1 MSAKLQFVARSKLSP
16 PKLSDKLKFVGHS
29 WLQNYPKRGNARQ
42 VIANNRIFSR
52 YQRITRTQFHK
63 NLVAAQARQHPDRRL
78 DNFFRGDRKP
88 RHSSLSDGCDSS
100 GAMPRRQPNQK
111 RRMRARS
118 LIGEQKPPRRRSGQ
132 DCRCML
138 AFQFDV
144 THSIGLRHL
153 LRVQRRVSL
162 FERQRHE
169 LILLIE
175 DIDKFAIRWRSR
187 QKFLS
192 EGGACKTTEKES

>member
-63 NLVAAQARQHPDRRL
+63 NLVAVQARQHPNRRL
-78 DNFFRGDRKP
+78 DDFFRRDRKP
-88 RHSSLSDGCDSS
+88 RHSSLSDGGDSS

-118 LIGEQKPPRRRSGQ
+118 LIGEQKPPRRRSGY
-132 DCRCML
+132 DCRRVI

-144 THSIGLRHL
+144 TDPIAFRNLFRM
-153 LRVQRRVSL
+153 QRR
-162 FERQRHE
+162 
-169 LILLIE
+169 
-175 DIDKFAIRWRSR
+175 
-187 QKFLS
+187 
-192 EGGACKTTEKES
+192 

>member
-63 NLVAAQARQHPDRRL
+63 NLVAAQARQHPNRRL
-78 DNFFRGDRKP
+78 DDFFRRDRKP
-88 RHSSLSDGCDSS
+88 RHSSLSDSSDSS
-100 GAMPRRQPNQK
+100 GAMTRRQPNQK

-118 LIGEQKPPRRRSGQ
+118 LVGEQKPPRRRSGQ
-132 DCRCML
+132 DCRCLL

-144 THSIGLRHL
+144 TDGSTLGDL
-153 LRVQRRVSL
+153 LRMQGRVSR
-162 FERQRHE
+162 FERERHE
-169 LILLIE
+169 LILPIE
-175 DIDKFAIRWRSR
+175 YIDKFAI
-187 QKFLS
+187 
-192 EGGACKTTEKES
+192 